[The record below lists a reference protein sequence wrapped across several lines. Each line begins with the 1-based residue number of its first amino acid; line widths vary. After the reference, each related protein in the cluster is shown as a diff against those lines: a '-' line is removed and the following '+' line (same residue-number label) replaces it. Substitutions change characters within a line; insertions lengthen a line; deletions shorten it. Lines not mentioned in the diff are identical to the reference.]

1 MPRSSTRTSDLP
13 VMSNDPRQQASPDGD
28 TPTPPVADPDPP
40 PGPDPAGPAAPE
52 EGAAGQGGTTPE
64 GIPTDEATEVPADAD
79 DFTPEQIDALV
90 AERDQFL
97 DAYQRTAADFDNF
110 RKLSQKRLADEVTRT
125 QGSFVER
132 LLPVL
137 DAIDA
142 ARIQGGDQ
150 DAGSVETL
158 AKALFGF
165 LEKEGL
171 ERVHPADEPFDPN
184 VAEAVVHEPG
194 DAGTPDDEPIVSE
207 VLRTGY
213 LWQGRVIR
221 PAMVKV
227 SG

>member
-1 MPRSSTRTSDLP
+1 MSDHQP
-13 VMSNDPRQQASPDGD
+13 IDDVSEDVDDPNESR
-28 TPTPPVADPDPP
+28 
-40 PGPDPAGPAAPE
+40 E
-52 EGAAGQGGTTPE
+52 EVSE
-64 GIPTDEATEVPADAD
+64 GIPSDATPLDSEGEPVDGSVDTAEAPDEPAEITVA
-79 DFTPEQIDALV
+79 QLDALV

-110 RKLSQKRLADEVTRT
+110 RKLSQKRIADEVARS

-142 ARIQGGDQ
+142 ARAQGHEHV
-150 DAGSVETL
+150 DAVASQL
-158 AKALFGF
+158 YGF

-171 ERVHPADEPFDPN
+171 ERVDPAGADFDPN

-194 DAGTPDDEPIVSE
+194 DPDDDRDTPVVTE

-213 LWQGRVIR
+213 LWSGRVIR

-227 SG
+227 AG

>member
-1 MPRSSTRTSDLP
+1 MDDVSEDVDRPDESREEVSEGMPSDATPLDEDGEA
-13 VMSNDPRQQASPDGD
+13 VDTGDGD
-28 TPTPPVADPDPP
+28 
-40 PGPDPAGPAAPE
+40 
-52 EGAAGQGGTTPE
+52 GA
-64 GIPTDEATEVPADAD
+64 DEAPTEAPDEPADITVA
-79 DFTPEQIDALV
+79 QLDALV

-110 RKLSQKRLADEVTRT
+110 RKLSQKRIADEVART

-142 ARIQGGDQ
+142 ARAQGHEHVEAV
-150 DAGSVETL
+150 AGQL
-158 AKALFGF
+158 YGF

-171 ERVHPADEPFDPN
+171 ERVDPAGDEFDPN

-194 DAGTPDDEPIVSE
+194 EHEHPVVTE

-213 LWQGRVIR
+213 LWSGRVIR

-227 SG
+227 AG

>member
-1 MPRSSTRTSDLP
+1 MDDVSEDVDHPDESREEVSEGMPSDATPL
-13 VMSNDPRQQASPDGD
+13 DEDGD
-28 TPTPPVADPDPP
+28 PVADASGD
-40 PGPDPAGPAAPE
+40 
-52 EGAAGQGGTTPE
+52 AAGASSSEAP
-64 GIPTDEATEVPADAD
+64 DEPAEITVA
-79 DFTPEQIDALV
+79 QLDALV

-110 RKLSQKRLADEVTRT
+110 RKLSQKRIADEVART

-142 ARIQGGDQ
+142 ARAQGHEHVEAV
-150 DAGSVETL
+150 AGQL
-158 AKALFGF
+158 YGF

-171 ERVHPADEPFDPN
+171 ERVDPAGAEFDPN

-194 DAGTPDDEPIVSE
+194 DPDDEREHPVVTE

-213 LWQGRVIR
+213 LWSGRVIR

-227 SG
+227 AG

>member
-1 MPRSSTRTSDLP
+1 MSD
-13 VMSNDPRQQASPDGD
+13 
-28 TPTPPVADPDPP
+28 
-40 PGPDPAGPAAPE
+40 E
-52 EGAAGQGGTTPE
+52 
-64 GIPTDEATEVPADAD
+64 PTDEPTEEPSDDGSAEPAAEAEEV
-79 DFTPEQIDALV
+79 DFPDIEVDLEAPAEITVGQLDALV

-97 DAYQRTAADFDNF
+97 DAYQRAAADFDNF
-110 RKLSQKRLADEVTRT
+110 RKLSQKRIADEVART

-142 ARIQGGDQ
+142 ARAQGHEHDRA
-150 DAGSVETL
+150 DVEAVAAQL
-158 AKALFGF
+158 YGF

-171 ERVHPADEPFDPN
+171 ERVDPVGAEFDPN

-194 DAGTPDDEPIVSE
+194 DPDDERDQPVVTE

-213 LWQGRVIR
+213 QWNGRVIR

-227 SG
+227 AG

>member
-1 MPRSSTRTSDLP
+1 MTSVP
-13 VMSNDPRQQASPDGD
+13 NEHPPDGD
-28 TPTPPVADPDPP
+28 HVDPAASEEAAGRGDGGPEAASPADGG
-40 PGPDPAGPAAPE
+40 PGPESPVDDHEAE
-52 EGAAGQGGTTPE
+52 E
-64 GIPTDEATEVPADAD
+64 
-79 DFTPEQIDALV
+79 FTPEQIDALV
-90 AERDQFL
+90 AERDEFL
-97 DAYQRTAADFDNF
+97 DAYRRTAADFDNF
-110 RKLSQKRLADEVTRT
+110 RKLSQKRLADEVART

-142 ARIQGGDQ
+142 ARTQGNEHVEAV
-150 DAGSVETL
+150 AG
-158 AKALFGF
+158 ALYGF

-171 ERVHPADEPFDPN
+171 ARVHPADEPFDPN

-194 DAGTPDDEPIVSE
+194 DPDAGHHEPVVTE

-227 SG
+227 AG

>member
-1 MPRSSTRTSDLP
+1 MDDVSEDVDQPNESREEVSEGMPSDATPLDEDGEP
-13 VMSNDPRQQASPDGD
+13 VDGD
-28 TPTPPVADPDPP
+28 SGD
-40 PGPDPAGPAAPE
+40 AA
-52 EGAAGQGGTTPE
+52 
-64 GIPTDEATEVPADAD
+64 DEAPDEPAEITVA
-79 DFTPEQIDALV
+79 QLDALV

-110 RKLSQKRLADEVTRT
+110 RKLSQKRIADEVART

-142 ARIQGGDQ
+142 ARAQGHEHVEAV
-150 DAGSVETL
+150 AGQL
-158 AKALFGF
+158 YGF

-171 ERVHPADEPFDPN
+171 ERVDPAGDEFDPN

-194 DAGTPDDEPIVSE
+194 DPDDEREHPVVTE

-213 LWQGRVIR
+213 LWSGRVIR

-227 SG
+227 AG

>member
-1 MPRSSTRTSDLP
+1 
-13 VMSNDPRQQASPDGD
+13 MSNDPQQQAPPERDAQ
-28 TPTPPVADPDPP
+28 TPPVADPDPP
-40 PGPDPAGPAAPE
+40 PTPDPSAPAAPQ

-64 GIPTDEATEVPADAD
+64 GVPTDDPSIAASGVPSEAE

-97 DAYQRTAADFDNF
+97 DSYQRTAADFDNF
-110 RKLSQKRLADEVTRT
+110 RKVSQKRLADEVART

-137 DAIDA
+137 DAVDA
-142 ARIQGGDQ
+142 ARTQGGEQGDS
-150 DAGSVETL
+150 GVETL

-194 DAGTPDDEPIVSE
+194 DAGTPDSEPIVSE

>member
-1 MPRSSTRTSDLP
+1 MTEHAEHD
-13 VMSNDPRQQASPDGD
+13 
-28 TPTPPVADPDPP
+28 
-40 PGPDPAGPAAPE
+40 DPAHASEEPSSDAAAVAESADEHVAGDGAGTPGAGEHPAS
-52 EGAAGQGGTTPE
+52 GAAEQT
-64 GIPTDEATEVPADAD
+64 AMSTE
-79 DFTPEQIDALV
+79 FTPEQIDALV
-90 AERDQFL
+90 AERDEFL
-97 DAYQRTAADFDNF
+97 DAYRRTAADFDNF
-110 RKLSQKRLADEVTRT
+110 RKLSQKRLADEVART

-142 ARIQGGDQ
+142 ARTQGNEHVEAV
-150 DAGSVETL
+150 AG
-158 AKALFGF
+158 ALYGF

-171 ERVHPADEPFDPN
+171 ARVHPADEPFDPN

-194 DAGTPDDEPIVSE
+194 DPDAGHDEPVVTE

-227 SG
+227 AG

>member
-1 MPRSSTRTSDLP
+1 MSD
-13 VMSNDPRQQASPDGD
+13 DPRQQEPRAPDED
-28 TPTPPVADPDPP
+28 ETPPVADPEPP
-40 PGPDPAGPAAPE
+40 PAPDQDEPAAPPPPE
-52 EGAAGQGGTTPE
+52 EGVAGEDGTTPE
-64 GIPTDEATEVPADAD
+64 GVPTDAPAE
-79 DFTPEQIDALV
+79 FTPAQVDALV
-90 AERDQFL
+90 AERDEFL
-97 DAYQRTAADFDNF
+97 DAYRRTAADFDNF
-110 RKLSQKRLADEVTRT
+110 RKLSQKRLADEVRRA

-142 ARIQGGDQ
+142 ARIQGNDH
-150 DAGSVETL
+150 VETV
-158 AKALFGF
+158 AGALFAF

-171 ERVHPADEPFDPN
+171 QRVHPADEPFDPN
-184 VAEAVVHEPG
+184 VSEAVVHEPG
-194 DAGTPDDEPIVSE
+194 DHDEPIVSE

>member
-1 MPRSSTRTSDLP
+1 ML
-13 VMSNDPRQQASPDGD
+13 GD
-28 TPTPPVADPDPP
+28 DEVVV
-40 PGPDPAGPAAPE
+40 E
-52 EGAAGQGGTTPE
+52 E
-64 GIPTDEATEVPADAD
+64 
-79 DFTPEQIDALV
+79 FTPEMIDALV
-90 AERDQFL
+90 AERDEFL
-97 DAYQRTAADFDNF
+97 DAYRRTAADFDNF
-110 RKLSQKRLADEVTRT
+110 RKLSQKRLADELARS
-125 QGSFVER
+125 QGAFVER

-142 ARIQGGDQ
+142 ARSQGSDH
-150 DAGSVETL
+150 VE
-158 AKALFGF
+158 AVASALFGF

-171 ERVHPADEPFDPN
+171 ERVNPDAEPFDPN

-194 DAGTPDDEPIVSE
+194 DHEHPTVTE

>member
-1 MPRSSTRTSDLP
+1 MPRSSTSDR
-13 VMSNDPRQQASPDGD
+13 VAM
-28 TPTPPVADPDPP
+28 TPTPDEDTPPVDETAAQEGTEISDDSGDDAEQPADDQ
-40 PGPDPAGPAAPE
+40 PAAPD
-52 EGAAGQGGTTPE
+52 GAAGQDPPGPE
-64 GIPTDEATEVPADAD
+64 PDE
-79 DFTPEQIDALV
+79 FTPEQIDALV
-90 AERDQFL
+90 AERDEFL
-97 DAYQRTAADFDNF
+97 DAYRRTAADFDNF
-110 RKLSQKRLADEVTRT
+110 RKLSQKRLADEVSRS

-142 ARIQGGDQ
+142 ARVL
-150 DAGSVETL
+150 GSDHVEAVAT
-158 AKALFGF
+158 ALFGF

-171 ERVHPADEPFDPN
+171 ERVHPFGVPFDPN

-194 DAGTPDDEPIVSE
+194 AEDQDEPVVTE

-227 SG
+227 AG

>member
-1 MPRSSTRTSDLP
+1 MDDVSDD
-13 VMSNDPRQQASPDGD
+13 VDSPDESREEVSEGMPSD
-28 TPTPPVADPDPP
+28 ATPLDSEGNPVEGEAPDE
-40 PGPDPAGPAAPE
+40 PAEITVA
-52 EGAAGQGGTTPE
+52 QL
-64 GIPTDEATEVPADAD
+64 
-79 DFTPEQIDALV
+79 DALV

-97 DAYQRTAADFDNF
+97 DAYQRAQAEFENF
-110 RKLSQKRLADEVTRT
+110 RKLSQKRIADEVART

-142 ARIQGGDQ
+142 ARAQGHEH
-150 DAGSVETL
+150 VETVAGQL
-158 AKALFGF
+158 YGF

-171 ERVHPADEPFDPN
+171 ERVDPTGADFDPN

-194 DAGTPDDEPIVSE
+194 DPDEDREHPVVTE

-213 LWQGRVIR
+213 LWSGRVIR

-227 SG
+227 AG

>member
-1 MPRSSTRTSDLP
+1 MPRSSTRTSDRLP
-13 VMSNDPRQQASPDGD
+13 MTDPSDAAGPEETPPDQDVEPGLDVGLDAELDAALDQASDE
-28 TPTPPVADPDPP
+28 
-40 PGPDPAGPAAPE
+40 PAEITIA
-52 EGAAGQGGTTPE
+52 QL
-64 GIPTDEATEVPADAD
+64 
-79 DFTPEQIDALV
+79 DALV

-110 RKLSQKRLADEVTRT
+110 RKVSQKRITDEVSRS

-142 ARIQGGDQ
+142 ARAQGHEHASADVEAI
-150 DAGSVETL
+150 AGQL
-158 AKALFGF
+158 YGF

-171 ERVHPADEPFDPN
+171 ERVEPIGADFDPN

-194 DAGTPDDEPIVSE
+194 DPDDEREHPVVTE

-213 LWQGRVIR
+213 LWSGRVIR

-227 SG
+227 AG

>member
-1 MPRSSTRTSDLP
+1 MDDVSED
-13 VMSNDPRQQASPDGD
+13 VDSPDESREEVSEGMPSD
-28 TPTPPVADPDPP
+28 ATPLDSEGEPVDAPDEA
-40 PGPDPAGPAAPE
+40 PDGPAEITVA
-52 EGAAGQGGTTPE
+52 QL
-64 GIPTDEATEVPADAD
+64 
-79 DFTPEQIDALV
+79 DALV

-110 RKLSQKRLADEVTRT
+110 RKLSQKRIADEVART

-142 ARIQGGDQ
+142 ARAQGHEHV
-150 DAGSVETL
+150 DAVATQL
-158 AKALFGF
+158 YGF

-171 ERVHPADEPFDPN
+171 ERVDPAGAEFDPN

-194 DAGTPDDEPIVSE
+194 EHDTPVVTE

-213 LWQGRVIR
+213 LWSGRVIR

-227 SG
+227 AG